1 MELSSFIS
9 GFENL
14 PKDIQRQLVEYAEFL
29 LAKYQTDKKTKKKGK
44 KFSFSWEN
52 GLKEMKKDYSSVEL
66 QHRINDLR

>member
-29 LAKYQTDKKTKKKGK
+29 LAKYQTDKKTKKKVKNSHFHGK
-44 KFSFSWEN
+44 T
-52 GLKEMKKDYSSVEL
+52 D
-66 QHRINDLR
+66 